1 MSKTLIVGNW
11 KMKISAIAYERG
23 ASPLIVR
30 GSGINPHAPTALP
43 YLEVTL

>member
-11 KMKISAIAYERG
+11 KMKIIADAYERG
-23 ASPLIVR
+23 ISPLIVR

-43 YLEVTL
+43 YQEVTS